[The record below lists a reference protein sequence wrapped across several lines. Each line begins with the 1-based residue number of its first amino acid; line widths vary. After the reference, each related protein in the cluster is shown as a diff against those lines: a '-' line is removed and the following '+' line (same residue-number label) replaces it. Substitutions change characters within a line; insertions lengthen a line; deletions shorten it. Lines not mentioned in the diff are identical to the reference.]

1 MTAHQRDT
9 PQFEPARY
17 PRTYSLSRGM
27 QRLLVPMGL
36 FILGLGVAG
45 SIYFGVLAADI
56 LRARIVAVGLCVLFA
71 SLGLYLFLSA
81 RRYKVILGADGIELC
96 ELLRHRQLERN
107 NILGRR
113 HFVSKAGSG
122 RWILVPRNGFGR
134 KLELSM
140 FLQTDKDFSAW
151 ILSLP
156 DLDRERN
163 DSEKRENAEAISE
176 INARGYGERAQG
188 KLRQVA
194 TWLYRGAYGL
204 GIAIFLVPDPY
215 HVLTWTAV
223 ILPWLAIAAVA
234 KFRPFYRFGGP
245 NKSSLPDLSP
255 PLFIPGLFLALK
267 ALKSMST
274 VDWHSVLA
282 LTLLGAFV
290 IVGAA
295 FYVDPWLR
303 KHFGAAALLALI
315 CCGYGYG
322 AGLEANALLDHS
334 APKTYSVRVLS
345 KRVSHGRSTSYY
357 LGVPPWG
364 PHQSGED
371 VIVSGWRYQNTR
383 VGDTVCL
390 LLRPGA
396 FGVEWYVLASCGNEL
411 NNLSHPVQIVA
422 Q

>member
-1 MTAHQRDT
+1 MTTHQRDI
-9 PQFEPARY
+9 PHFEPARY
-17 PRTYSLSRGM
+17 PRTYGLSRGM

-56 LRARIVAVGLCVLFA
+56 LRARAVGGVLCVLFA
-71 SLGLYLFLSA
+71 ALGLYLFLSA
-81 RRYKVILGADGIELC
+81 RRYKVILGADGIKLC
-96 ELLRHRQLERN
+96 ELLRHRQLNRD

-122 RWILVPRNGFGR
+122 RWILVPKNGFGR

-140 FLQTDKDFSAW
+140 FLQTDRDFSAW

-156 DLDRERN
+156 DLDRDRKDAEN
-163 DSEKRENAEAISE
+163 RENADAISA
-176 INARGYGERAQG
+176 INERGYGERAQG

-194 TWLYRGAYGL
+194 SWLYGGAYAL

-223 ILPWLAIAAVA
+223 TLPWLAIAAVA
-234 KFRPFYRFGGP
+234 KFKPFYRFGGP
-245 NKSSLPDLSP
+245 NRSYLPDLSP

-267 ALKSMST
+267 AMKSMST
-274 VDWHSVLA
+274 VDWHSVLT
-282 LTLLGAFV
+282 LTILGAFLV
-290 IVGAA
+290 VGAA

-303 KHFGAAALLALI
+303 KHSGAAALLALI

-334 APKTYSVRVLS
+334 APRTYSVTVLS
-345 KRVSHGRSTSYY
+345 KRISRGKSTSYY
-357 LGVPPWG
+357 LGVPAWG

-371 VIVSGWRYQNTR
+371 VTVSGRRYQNTR
-383 VGDTVCL
+383 VGDTVCI

-396 FGVEWYVLASCGNEL
+396 FGVGWYVLASCGNEL
-411 NNLSHPVQIVA
+411 NNSSHPISTVA